1 MRVLHDRIFQTS
13 DLAGVERKTF
23 IEAARRGRAYLR
35 APDGESLVMLRES
48 EFETALAI
56 KEALLDYLNVLR
68 AVGQPRERRVST
80 DYGRWAFL
88 DVFDDVDLGEFLTE
102 MDSAI
107 ARDASLARLDEIEQ
121 TLSDWRRS
129 ARTLSDPTSRSI
141 LMGEASNDWLEAP
154 APSAS

>member
-1 MRVLHDRIFQTS
+1 MAVLRDHIFQTS
-13 DLAGVERKTF
+13 DLAGAERKTF

-48 EFETALAI
+48 ELETAMAI
-56 KEALLDYLNVLR
+56 KEVLLDYVNVLR
-68 AVGQPRERRVST
+68 AVSEPLVRRAPS

-88 DVFDDVDLGEFLTE
+88 AVFEDEDLNEFLAE

-107 ARDASLARLDEIEQ
+107 VRGASLARIDEIEQ
-121 TLSDWRRS
+121 TLSAWRQS

-141 LMGEASNDWLEAP
+141 LMGEASNDWLEAS
-154 APSAS
+154 APNVG